1 MTVVFSQAGV
11 FIYPT
16 VASASH
22 GLSSLYKID
31 SNMTSASLDNAVS
44 PASLS
49 DSTKTN
55 PLRRNDIRNVVI
67 IAHVDHGKTTLV
79 DCLLRQ
85 SGQYRDTELKGERI
99 LDSND
104 LERERGITILSK
116 NIAIHYRGVKIN
128 LIDTPGHADFGGE
141 VERVVKMA
149 DGALVLVDAAEG
161 PMPQTRFVLEKALQA
176 GVRPIV
182 VVNKVDRPDGRP
194 HEALD
199 EALELLA
206 ELGGEEQLDA
216 ASYVYASSKEG
227 YATHD
232 PKTATKDMRP
242 LLDLLV
248 DSLPGPEVENEA
260 PLQMMVTTLDW
271 SEYVGRIAVGRISAG
286 KIEAGQTIDLHQK
299 GGVSKQKVGGLFI
312 FDKLGRVPAESV
324 EAGDIVAIE
333 GLGSIEIGDTISD
346 VDANNALPRL
356 TVDEPT
362 LEMVF
367 SVNSSPMVGRE
378 GKYVTTRQLKARLE
392 KELER
397 NVALRVEMVEGTE
410 AYAVKG
416 RGVLHLAI
424 LIETMRREGF
434 ELSVGKPRVI
444 FKEINGK
451 KHEPFETLRVEVP
464 TDAMGPVMELVGNR
478 RGTLEELSQR
488 GEYSLLRFLIPSR
501 GLIGL
506 RTRLLNATRGTAIIH
521 HRFESYRAVEGELPK
536 RANGVL
542 VSMTSGKTMPHAM
555 FLLQDRS
562 ELIVPAGVE
571 VYEGMIVGENA
582 RENDMIVN
590 PCREKKLTNVR
601 ASGSDDNVI
610 LKPSRT
616 LSLEAALEYI
626 EEDELVE
633 VTPENIRL
641 RKILLTESAR
651 RRQGRNG

>member
-1 MTVVFSQAGV
+1 
-11 FIYPT
+11 
-16 VASASH
+16 
-22 GLSSLYKID
+22 
-31 SNMTSASLDNAVS
+31 
-44 PASLS
+44 
-49 DSTKTN
+49 
-55 PLRRNDIRNVVI
+55 VI

-85 SGQYRDTELKGERI
+85 SGQFRDAELKGERI
-99 LDSND
+99 LDSSD

-116 NIAIHYRGVKIN
+116 NIAIPYRGVKIN

-149 DGALVLVDAAEG
+149 DGCLLLVDAAEG

-194 HEALD
+194 TEALD

-206 ELGGEEQLDA
+206 ELGGDEQLDNA
-216 ASYVYASSKEG
+216 TYVYTSAKEG
-227 YATHD
+227 YATID
-232 PKTATKDMRP
+232 PTIPSTNMRP

-248 DSLPGPEVENEA
+248 DDLPGPEVDDEA
-260 PLQMMVTTLDW
+260 PLQIMVTTLNW
-271 SEYVGRIAVGRISAG
+271 SDYVGRIAVGRIESG
-286 KIEAGQTIDLHQK
+286 TIHLGQTIDLHQK
-299 GGVSKQKVGGLFI
+299 HRVKKQKVGGLFV
-312 FDKLGRVPAESV
+312 FNNLGRTAAESSK
-324 EAGDIVAIE
+324 AGDIVAIE
-333 GLGSIEIGDTISD
+333 GISDVEIGDTIGE

-367 SVNSSPMVGRE
+367 SVNSSPMVGKE
-378 GKYVTTRQLKARLE
+378 GKYVTTRQLKTRLE
-392 KELER
+392 KELQR
-397 NVALRVEMVEGTE
+397 NVALRVDMVDGAE

-444 FKEINGK
+444 FKIIDGK
-451 KHEPFETLRVEVP
+451 RHEPFETLRVEVP
-464 TDAMGPVMELVGNR
+464 TETMGPVMELVGLR
-478 RGTLEELSQR
+478 RGQLEEMTQR
-488 GEYSLLRFLIPSR
+488 GDYSLLKFLVPSR

-506 RTRLLNATRGTAIIH
+506 RTKLLNATRGTAIIH
-521 HRFESYRAVEGELPK
+521 HRYESYRPVEGDVPK

-542 VSMTSGKTMPHAM
+542 ISMVSGKTIPFAM
-555 FLLQDRS
+555 FGLQDRS
-562 ELIVPAGVE
+562 ELLVPPGVE

-582 RENDMIVN
+582 RDSDMTVN
-590 PCREKKLTNVR
+590 PCREKKLTNIR
-601 ASGSDDNVI
+601 AAGSDDNVI
-610 LKPSRT
+610 LKPPRD

-633 VTPENIRL
+633 ITPKSIRL
-641 RKILLTESAR
+641 RKILLRESDR
-651 RRQGRNG
+651 RRVNRNTAVAAS